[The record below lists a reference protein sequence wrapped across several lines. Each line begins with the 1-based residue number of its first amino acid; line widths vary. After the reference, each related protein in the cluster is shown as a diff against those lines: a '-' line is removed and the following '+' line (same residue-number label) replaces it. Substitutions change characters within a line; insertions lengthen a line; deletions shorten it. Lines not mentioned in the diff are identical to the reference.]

1 MTFYSCTK
9 PEPVKKASS
18 MGVLIDSQMPHLI
31 GMDNDILSTG
41 VIIYHLKVWQIY
53 FCSFGLIISPSP
65 CLKRANI
72 FGPREEVL
80 YNKYEN

>member
-1 MTFYSCTK
+1 
-9 PEPVKKASS
+9 

-72 FGPREEVL
+72 FEPREEVL